1 MHRTDSLT
9 HLLQDAVESGFN
21 KIGEILIE
29 PGPDGFSLRHADD
42 SEREGLEQ
50 FSRPEDASA
59 IARFDDAGT
68 FRPLKSAPTLRHGW
82 SLTLGTLADLHLAL
96 DAFYPAALGNWRALL
111 CGDLRPVALRTT
123 VNRQTGMYRIT
134 GKITDVQ
141 AAELVEAVCVPGCLR
156 CRLWAIPEDVPPP
169 APGLPAKEIPLLCG
183 EACNLLVAA
192 ARRKVK
198 GIPLD
203 QVE

>member
-1 MHRTDSLT
+1 MFRTDSLA
-9 HLLQDAVESGFN
+9 HLLQDAIESGLN
-21 KIGEILIE
+21 KIGEVLIK
-29 PGPDGFSLRHADD
+29 PTSNGFSLRHADD
-42 SEREGLEQ
+42 SDREGLEK
-50 FSRPEDASA
+50 FSRPEEASA
-59 IARFDDAGT
+59 IARFDDAGA

-96 DAFYPAALGNWRALL
+96 DGFYPAALGNWRASLSST
-111 CGDLRPVALRTT
+111 LRPVALRTT

-156 CRLWAIPEDVPPP
+156 RRLWAIPEDVPPT
-169 APGLPAKEIPLLCG
+169 APGLPTKEIPLLCG